1 MLLTPT
7 YNKNDIL
14 HRSLGFMDQLD
25 PQPTAYIFLENN
37 SHDGTLITL
46 TEWAKTHPTTI
57 IRWWLRDDAVQRM
70 GNPFTILALIRQ
82 TLLNEARKRNADYAI
97 FVDDDI
103 LLFDSDIITRLTDHR
118 KPLVSA
124 SYSFPNAYHHG
135 IFLNAIWPHDDGY
148 QWRKSCTGLHPVCG
162 VASGALCI
170 RHDLLMDERVS
181 FTPITNPQLSEDF
194 HYCER
199 ALEHGYQPYLDCDVR
214 VGHCFKATDMGSSL
228 RYWHHRPWSRMPH
241 PQPSDHTIKFYDFHY
256 GKPLRGEQDATRFVV
271 FMPPKE
277 APACKPT
284 PSLTSTTTTP
294 SSPSP

>member
-14 HRSLGFMDQLD
+14 QRTLGFMDQLD
-25 PQPTAYIFLENN
+25 PQPTEYIFLENN
-37 SHDGTLITL
+37 SHDATLQTL
-46 TEWAKTHPTTI
+46 TAWQHTHPTTI
-57 IRWWLRDDAVQRM
+57 IRWWLRDDAIQHV
-70 GNPFTILALIRQ
+70 GNPFSILAQIRQ
-82 TLLNEARKRNADYAI
+82 TLLTEARKRDADYAI

-103 LLFDSDIITRLTDHR
+103 LLFDPSFITRLTHHR

-135 IFLNAIWPHDDGY
+135 IFLNAIWNHNGGY
-148 QWRKSCTGLHPVCG
+148 QWRKSCMGLHTVCG

-170 RHDLLMDERVS
+170 RRDLLMDQRVS

-199 ALEHGYQPYLDCDVR
+199 ALAYGYQPYLDCDLQ
-214 VGHCFKATDMGSSL
+214 VGHCFKATDMGASL
-228 RYWHHRPWSRMPH
+228 RYWHHRPWSRMPQ

-256 GKPLRGEQDATRFVV
+256 GKPLQDERDATRFVV

-277 APACKPT
+277 AKSCTPT